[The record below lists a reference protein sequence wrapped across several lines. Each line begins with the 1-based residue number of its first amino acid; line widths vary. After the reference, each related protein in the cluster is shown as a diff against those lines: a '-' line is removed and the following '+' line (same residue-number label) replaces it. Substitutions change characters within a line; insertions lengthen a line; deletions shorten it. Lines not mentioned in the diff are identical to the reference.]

1 MLKSSDTVKL
11 IVSAFIITSI
21 LITFPAP
28 TQAKDTKSCI
38 SKTMP
43 WEDASACVSKTKKS
57 STPVVLGAST
67 ASTANK
73 PASLNSDVIFDMI
86 NAHRASIGLPAYQKD
101 ERICQ
106 VARERGPELYNEIF
120 VTGNIHGGFY
130 ARNLPYWATENMIHQ
145 PSEQAAFNW
154 WMSSGLHRRAIE
166 SSTYTHSCGEC
177 WGNSCAQIFT
187 AFQPK

>member
-120 VTGNIHGGFY
+120 VTGKAI
-130 ARNLPYWATENMIHQ
+130 ARNVRVRVSVLIVRQQRFLYFQKKTNHK
-145 PSEQAAFNW
+145 PSV
-154 WMSSGLHRRAIE
+154 
-166 SSTYTHSCGEC
+166 
-177 WGNSCAQIFT
+177 QIMH
-187 AFQPK
+187 